1 MEIYSGKEIIKKTKK
16 DIPELEKSIWDKTQ
30 ELKNLLAQEKTPALE
45 LRWNAYVIFQKTR
58 KEILSLLHILDT
70 LWYSGDAR
78 IWRISKVWPFMEMKK
93 LDINNPTIRKELK
106 QIALAQKEIL
116 NRKNVDRE
124 KLSNRYITI

>member
-1 MEIYSGKEIIKKTKK
+1 
-16 DIPELEKSIWDKTQ
+16 
-30 ELKNLLAQEKTPALE
+30 
-45 LRWNAYVIFQKTR
+45 
-58 KEILSLLHILDT
+58 
-70 LWYSGDAR
+70 
-78 IWRISKVWPFMEMKK
+78 MKK